1 MNYYHRFV
9 ANVPLRRWTVLIFLC
24 GILFLLRSMMTII
37 LLTFIFTYLIYKLVQ
52 LIRKKV
58 NVSIKL
64 LSIVLYLIVVAL
76 VYLVITKYAPI
87 LLNQSA
93 QLVKSV
99 TDFYQKA
106 DSNNEL
112 LEYLLHLVQTS
123 DYVQKIQN
131 GVVVVIN
138 YLYNFGELALT
149 VLISFLLSFF
159 FMIDNKKT
167 VAFSQLFLQ
176 GSASWFFEDVYY
188 LARKF
193 TRAFGSV
200 IETHHFLY
208 SINLYCLYDWRT
220 Q

>member
-1 MNYYHRFV
+1 
-9 ANVPLRRWTVLIFLC
+9 
-24 GILFLLRSMMTII
+24 
-37 LLTFIFTYLIYKLVQ
+37 
-52 LIRKKV
+52 

-138 YLYNFGELALT
+138 YLY
-149 VLISFLLSFF
+149 
-159 FMIDNKKT
+159 
-167 VAFSQLFLQ
+167 
-176 GSASWFFEDVYY
+176 
-188 LARKF
+188 
-193 TRAFGSV
+193 
-200 IETHHFLY
+200 
-208 SINLYCLYDWRT
+208 
-220 Q
+220 